1 MRGATDGRGGRSDGE
16 YLASVLR
23 MCYSFPKALLEY
35 EATCCAQQDAMSAEK
50 QFYFPSLRR
59 RKQQQHDLSMTF
71 CVSRAGA
78 TLSYDPKCHNSLN
91 SQFTKRQSLSKKRY
105 RLAQPLAR
113 ILNLT
118 TGQRKGRSAVLCCAV
133 RACLCLCA
141 VIRCC
146 LLSIKGQGD
155 EIWGLLLLEC
165 VKLFTADSNRTPA
178 GDHSNDVCLLGNCAS
193 VLQECITMMT

>member
-1 MRGATDGRGGRSDGE
+1 MLRSAGCHVRRE
-16 YLASVLR
+16 AIL
-23 MCYSFPKALLEY
+23 FALPSQK
-35 EATCCAQQDAMSAEK
+35 EAAAARLK
-50 QFYFPSLRR
+50 
-59 RKQQQHDLSMTF
+59 HDLLYERS
-71 CVSRAGA
+71 A

-141 VIRCC
+141 VIRGC
-146 LLSIKGQGD
+146 LLSVKGQGD

-193 VLQECITMMT
+193 VLQECIKMMT